1 MYTWSFYIIPVQ
13 QKIHKRW
20 IYNAEIINCKKE
32 DEGLLFIIL
41 EFYASVV
48 SCFGIKKITK
58 KYDFLL
64 ILYLFRDNKSFKSE
78 KGNNIKLPRTGFLYK
93 QKKIN
98 TCTAKLLQI
107 HS

>member
-1 MYTWSFYIIPVQ
+1 M
-13 QKIHKRW
+13 QKSLI
-20 IYNAEIINCKKE
+20 AKKLDIE

-41 EFYASVV
+41 EFYTSIV
-48 SCFGIKKITK
+48 SCFRIKKITK

-78 KGNNIKLPRTGFLYK
+78 KGDNIKLSRTGFLYK

-98 TCTAKLLQI
+98 TCTAKLQQI

>member
-1 MYTWSFYIIPVQ
+1 M
-13 QKIHKRW
+13 QKSLI
-20 IYNAEIINCKKE
+20 AKKLDIE

-41 EFYASVV
+41 EFYTSVV

-64 ILYLFRDNKSFKSE
+64 IFYLFRDIKSFKSE
-78 KGNNIKLPRTGFLYK
+78 KGTNIKLSRTGFLYK

-98 TCTAKLLQI
+98 TCTTKLQEI

>member
-1 MYTWSFYIIPVQ
+1 M
-13 QKIHKRW
+13 QKSLIT
-20 IYNAEIINCKKE
+20 KKLDIE
-32 DEGLLFIIL
+32 DEGLLFIIF
-41 EFYASVV
+41 EFYTSIV

-64 ILYLFRDNKSFKSE
+64 ILYLFRDNKSLKSE
-78 KGNNIKLPRTGFLYK
+78 KGNNIKLSRTGFLYK

-98 TCTAKLLQI
+98 TWTAKLYEI